1 MVLAAG
7 NKVWIPATGP
17 EAEEDPYELAEVLD
31 TNPLKCFTGEGE
43 AGHFVTPKEDEV
55 FLANSKTRRDSGGC

>member
-31 TNPLKCFTGEGE
+31 TNPLKCFTG
-43 AGHFVTPKEDEV
+43 FVCRCSRSM
-55 FLANSKTRRDSGGC
+55 ARRPARARRAIL